1 MAHPWNPMTFID
13 RGVSDVVVIGA
24 GIAGVKTAIE
34 LTKSGISNVILEA
47 RDRCG
52 GRLYTEK
59 LKSGVDADLGAS
71 WFHDCLDNPMLK
83 KYFESGKIK
92 FNFDDGRFS
101 YFNENGLIDDNEKLK
116 PIANEIKLYLASL
129 YDKLTPNEDIS
140 VKEAVY
146 RYIKEK
152 RYLLT
157 DYQVKYI
164 PQLIRYFE
172 MWIGSSW
179 EILSGRSISADA
191 RKGRDA
197 MVLNGY
203 QTVFNCEL
211 QELKDAKGKDNISA
225 FIKLKRIVY
234 KISWN
239 EKSQLIEVY
248 SKYAN
253 ITEVYKSKYIVVT
266 VPLSVLKLSSGEEG
280 SIEWVPPLPASFTN
294 SISNVSFSNLG
305 KVFFEFPKCFWNLED
320 DRLLSMAKVEE
331 EYYEACRYDKEDLCT
346 YKFLKCRQDVPIREN
361 EVPNGLDYTVL
372 FMNLAKPTQKPII
385 LALTSSPLT
394 QYIEQASSNIIF
406 EVFKPVFAR
415 IAGLP
420 ESSIP
425 QPIEVKTSK
434 WSNDPFA
441 RGSYTGVTIGDSYE
455 PFLEEVLNPN
465 KIFDGRGR
473 VRFAGE
479 GTIDDGNGCA
489 HAAWNTGLR
498 EAEIIKR
505 MINRAKL

>member
-1 MAHPWNPMTFID
+1 MTFID

-179 EILSGRSISADA
+179 EILSG
-191 RKGRDA
+191 
-197 MVLNGY
+197 
-203 QTVFNCEL
+203 
-211 QELKDAKGKDNISA
+211 
-225 FIKLKRIVY
+225 
-234 KISWN
+234 
-239 EKSQLIEVY
+239 
-248 SKYAN
+248 
-253 ITEVYKSKYIVVT
+253 
-266 VPLSVLKLSSGEEG
+266 
-280 SIEWVPPLPASFTN
+280 
-294 SISNVSFSNLG
+294 
-305 KVFFEFPKCFWNLED
+305 
-320 DRLLSMAKVEE
+320 
-331 EYYEACRYDKEDLCT
+331 
-346 YKFLKCRQDVPIREN
+346 
-361 EVPNGLDYTVL
+361 
-372 FMNLAKPTQKPII
+372 
-385 LALTSSPLT
+385 
-394 QYIEQASSNIIF
+394 
-406 EVFKPVFAR
+406 
-415 IAGLP
+415 
-420 ESSIP
+420 
-425 QPIEVKTSK
+425 
-434 WSNDPFA
+434 
-441 RGSYTGVTIGDSYE
+441 
-455 PFLEEVLNPN
+455 
-465 KIFDGRGR
+465 
-473 VRFAGE
+473 
-479 GTIDDGNGCA
+479 
-489 HAAWNTGLR
+489 
-498 EAEIIKR
+498 
-505 MINRAKL
+505 